1 MNYCVIFSH
10 TRWMAAPEKPLDPW
24 SQGRTMIP
32 LPPRAIMAQPRVFT
46 LEEANALVP
55 TLHRLVG
62 RQMLRQSEIEDRL
75 RRLARAAGR
84 SLHDLEIDPQDS
96 AEVRSLK
103 TDLMERIA
111 AYEEGWREV
120 TSLGA
125 VVKDVRTGLVDFYGQ
140 LDGRTV
146 WLCWRYGEERIDFF
160 HELDTG
166 FAHRKPLGPEAR
178 QKLLN

>member
-1 MNYCVIFSH
+1 M
-10 TRWMAAPEKPLDPW
+10 LD
-24 SQGRTMIP
+24 TA
-32 LPPRAIMAQPRVFT
+32 PPRVGPPSMAQPRLFT

-62 RQMLRQSEIEDRL
+62 RQMLRQSEIEERL
-75 RRLARAAGR
+75 RELKRVIGPDLR
-84 SLHDLEIDPQDS
+84 DLEIGDDDS
-96 AEVRSLK
+96 VEVRRMK

-111 AYEEGWREV
+111 AYEEGWQEV
-120 TSLGA
+120 ASFGA
-125 VVKDVRTGLVDFYGQ
+125 VVKDTRTGLVDFYGR

-160 HELDTG
+160 HELDSG
-166 FAHRKPLGPEAR
+166 YAGRKPLGASAR

>member
-1 MNYCVIFSH
+1 
-10 TRWMAAPEKPLDPW
+10 
-24 SQGRTMIP
+24 
-32 LPPRAIMAQPRVFT
+32 MAQPRVFT

-75 RRLARAAGR
+75 RRLTRLVGR
-84 SLHDLEIDPQDS
+84 NLQDLEIAEDDT
-96 AEVRSLK
+96 AEVRELK

-111 AYEEGWREV
+111 AYEEGWQEV
-120 TSLGA
+120 ASLGA
-125 VVKDVRTGLVDFYGQ
+125 VVKDARTGLIDFYGH

-160 HELDTG
+160 HELDSG
-166 FAHRKPLGPEAR
+166 YSGRKPLGPAAR

>member
-1 MNYCVIFSH
+1 MIGLPQ
-10 TRWMAAPEKPLDPW
+10 RA
-24 SQGRTMIP
+24 TMVE
-32 LPPRAIMAQPRVFT
+32 PRVFT

-62 RQMLRQSEIEDRL
+62 RQMLRQTEIEDRL

-84 SLHDLEIDPQDS
+84 SLHDLEITPQDS
-96 AEVRSLK
+96 AEVRHLK

-120 TSLGA
+120 TALGA

>member
-1 MNYCVIFSH
+1 
-10 TRWMAAPEKPLDPW
+10 MAE
-24 SQGRTMIP
+24 
-32 LPPRAIMAQPRVFT
+32 PRLFT
-46 LEEANALVP
+46 LEEVNALVP

-75 RRLARAAGR
+75 RLLSKATGKVPRELTI
-84 SLHDLEIDPQDS
+84 EETDS
-96 AEVRSLK
+96 PEVRGIK
-103 TDLMERIA
+103 ADLMERIA
-111 AYEEGWREV
+111 AYEEGWQEI

-125 VVKDVRTGLVDFYGQ
+125 VIKDTRTGLVDFYGRV
-140 LDGRTV
+140 DGRTV

-166 FAHRKPLGPEAR
+166 FSGRKPLSQSAR